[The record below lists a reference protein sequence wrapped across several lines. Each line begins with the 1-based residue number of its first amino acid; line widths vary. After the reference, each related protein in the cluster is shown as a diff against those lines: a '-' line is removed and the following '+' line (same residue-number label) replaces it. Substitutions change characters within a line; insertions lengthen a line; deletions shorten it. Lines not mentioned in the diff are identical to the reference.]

1 MLRTEPLLN
10 YRFSLTV
17 TPFMSDTD
25 CGFMEVSGFSSKLN
39 GDKYKEGGTNTYD
52 IFLPTGIEWGNLV
65 AKRGVVFMPIEI
77 RELVIRA
84 TVDQKKSN
92 DNIVNVE
99 EHMNKIKLE
108 IMNDLSYKMK
118 SLIKEFIYKR

>member
-1 MLRTEPLLN
+1 
-10 YRFSLTV
+10 
-17 TPFMSDTD
+17 
-25 CGFMEVSGFSSKLN
+25 
-39 GDKYKEGGTNTYD
+39 
-52 IFLPTGIEWGNLV
+52 
-65 AKRGVVFMPIEI
+65 MPIEI

-92 DNIVNVE
+92 DNVVNVE